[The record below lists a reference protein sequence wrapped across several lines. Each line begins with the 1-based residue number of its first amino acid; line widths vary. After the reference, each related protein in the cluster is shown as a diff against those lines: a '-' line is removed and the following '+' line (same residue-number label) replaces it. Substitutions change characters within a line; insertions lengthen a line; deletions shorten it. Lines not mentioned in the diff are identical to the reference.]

1 MSAYLLKVEQGT
13 PFAVQHVAECCPDD
27 DTAADLYLQAVE
39 QLGAAGLLQYEIS
52 NFAKAG
58 FESRHNCKYWHCEPY
73 LGIGPSAHSC
83 WNGKRFFVP
92 SAVSD
97 FLEQPVQ
104 PVETEDETPCTPEEK
119 LLLGMRLTEGVPASW
134 LAEKQAAA
142 ERYCK
147 LGFLQKV
154 GERIAF
160 TPKGFLV
167 SNTILAELI

>member
-1 MSAYLLKVEQGT
+1 MPAQ
-13 PFAVQHVAECCPDD
+13 CPDED
-27 DTAADLYLQAVE
+27 AAADLYLQAVE
-39 QLGAAGLLQYEIS
+39 QLNAAGFAQYEIS
-52 NFAKAG
+52 NFAKPG

-92 SAVSD
+92 SSAAS

-104 PVETEDETPCTPEEK
+104 TVETEDGAPCTLEER
-119 LLLGMRLTEGVPASW
+119 LMLGLRLTEGVPAAW
-134 LAEKQAAA
+134 LAEKKAAV

-147 LGFLQKV
+147 LGFLRRTGDRV
-154 GERIAF
+154 AF

-167 SNTILAELI
+167 SNTILAELVL